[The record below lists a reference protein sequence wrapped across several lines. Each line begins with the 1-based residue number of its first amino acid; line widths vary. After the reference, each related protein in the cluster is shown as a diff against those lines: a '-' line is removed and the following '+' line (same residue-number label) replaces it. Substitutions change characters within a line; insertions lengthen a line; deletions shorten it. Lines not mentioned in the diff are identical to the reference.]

1 MNRSDLVKEMQ
12 EAATVLVEEK
22 GYISFVVVLRGSMEN
37 EIAIVGP
44 VCK

>member
-1 MNRSDLVKEMQ
+1 MNRSDLSKQMQ

-22 GYISFVVVLRGSMEN
+22 GYISFVVVRGSRED